1 MRDAMSRR
9 IIIIGANAAGL
20 EAASAA
26 RKTDRE
32 AEITLVTGEP
42 HLAYSRC
49 GLPYVLAG
57 EIPSF
62 QDLIVFP
69 PSYYKMMRLEVR
81 TETHAV
87 SINPKEKKVEL
98 KSGEGIEQEEYDAL
112 IISTGASPFTPP
124 IKGLEKRG
132 VFTLR
137 TIEDGMRI
145 KEAMESAERAVII
158 GAGFI
163 GIEMAHAFREHG
175 IKTTMVELLPNI
187 LPAALDRDM
196 AQAAQ
201 RVLEERGVRVLTGTS
216 VEEILGGEKVE
227 GVTAGGGSIEAD
239 MVIVSTGAR
248 PNTELARQAGAEIG
262 PTRGIRVNPK
272 MMTSIQDIYAAGD
285 CAESY
290 SLLTG
295 QPTLSQLGTTA
306 VRMGRIAG
314 INAAGG
320 YSTFPGVL
328 SSAVTKAFDIEI
340 GSTGLT
346 EVQAQRF
353 GFKTVSGVLT
363 SKTRAR
369 YYPGGKDIRVKVVAE
384 PDSGR
389 VIGCQIIGGEE
400 VTQRINAASIAIQ
413 MGMTVW
419 ELSKSDTCYAPP
431 LNETW
436 EALTLASDNAARR
449 IKEQR

>member
-1 MRDAMSRR
+1 MSRR

-26 RKTDRE
+26 RKTDRD
-32 AEITLVTGEP
+32 AEITLVSDEP

-81 TETHAV
+81 TETHAA
-87 SINPKEKKVEL
+87 SINPKERLVEL
-98 KSGEGIEQEEYDAL
+98 KSGDGAEQVEYDSL
-112 IISTGASPFTPP
+112 ILSTGAVPFKPP
-124 IKGLEKRG
+124 IKGLEKG
-132 VFTLR
+132 KVFTLR
-137 TIEDGMRI
+137 TLEDGMRI
-145 KEAMESAERAVII
+145 KEAMEDAQRAVII

-163 GIEMAHAFREHG
+163 GIEVAHAFREHG
-175 IKTTMVELLPNI
+175 IETTMVELLPHI
-187 LPAALDRDM
+187 LPAALDMDM

-201 RVLEERGVRVLTGTS
+201 RIIEEKGVRVLTGTG
-216 VEEILGGEKVE
+216 VEEILGGEEAE
-227 GVTAGGGSIEAD
+227 GVMAGGSRIEAD
-239 MVIVSTGAR
+239 IVIVSAGAR
-248 PNTELARQAGAEIG
+248 PNTELARQAGVEIG
-262 PTRGIRVNPK
+262 PTRGIRVNPR
-272 MMTSIQDIYAAGD
+272 MMTSIHDIYAAGD

-306 VRMGRIAG
+306 VRMGRVAG

-328 SSAVTKAFDIEI
+328 SSAVTKAFEIEI

-346 EVQAQRF
+346 EAQAQRA
-353 GFKTVSGVLT
+353 GFKTVSGVVI

-369 YYPGGKDIRVKVVAE
+369 YYPGGKDIKVKVVAE
-384 PDSGR
+384 LDSGR
-389 VIGCQIIGGEE
+389 IIGCQIIGGEE

-413 MGMTVW
+413 KGMTVW
-419 ELSKSDTCYAPP
+419 ELAKSDTCYAPP

-436 EALTLASDNAARR
+436 EALALASDNAARR
-449 IKEQR
+449 LRGPR

>member
-1 MRDAMSRR
+1 MARR
-9 IIIIGANAAGL
+9 ILIIGANAAGL
-20 EAASAA
+20 EAASSA

-32 AEITLVTGEP
+32 AEITLVTDEP

-69 PSYYKMMRLEVR
+69 PSYYKMMRLDVR
-81 TETHAV
+81 AETHAV
-87 SINPKEKKVEL
+87 SINPRERKVEL
-98 KSGEGIEQEEYDAL
+98 KSADGVELVDYDSL
-112 IISTGASPFTPP
+112 ILATGANPFTPP
-124 IKGLEKRG
+124 IRGIEKRG

-137 TIEDGMRI
+137 TLEDGMRI
-145 KEAMESAERAVII
+145 KEAMEDAEKAAII

-175 IKTTMVELLPNI
+175 IETTMVELLPHI

-196 AQAAQ
+196 AQVAQ
-201 RVLEERGVRVLTGTS
+201 RALEENGVRVLTGTG
-216 VEEILGGEKVE
+216 VEEILGGEKAE
-227 GVTAGGGSIEAD
+227 GVLAGGTRIEAD
-239 MVIVSTGAR
+239 IIILSTGTR

-262 PTRGIRVNPK
+262 PTRGIKVNPR
-272 MMTSIQDIYAAGD
+272 MMTSIPDIYAAGD

-290 SLLTG
+290 SLLNG

-306 VRMGRIAG
+306 VRMGRVAG

-328 SSAVTKAFDIEI
+328 SSAVTKAFEMEI

-346 EVQAQRF
+346 EAQAQRL
-353 GFKTVSGVLT
+353 GLRAASGTVT
-363 SKTRAR
+363 SKTKAR
-369 YYPGGKDIRVKVVAE
+369 YYPGGRDIRVKVVAE

-389 VIGCQIIGGEE
+389 IIGCQIIGGEE

-413 MGMTVW
+413 KGMTVW
-419 ELSKSDTCYAPP
+419 ELAKSDTCYAPP
-431 LNETW
+431 VNETW
-436 EALTLASDNAARR
+436 EALALASENAARR
-449 IKEQR
+449 LREQR

>member
-1 MRDAMSRR
+1 MGMSRR

-32 AEITLVTGEP
+32 AEIILVTDEP

-69 PSYYKMMRLEVR
+69 PSYYKMMRLDVR
-81 TETHAV
+81 TETRAV

-98 KSGEGIEQEEYDAL
+98 KSNDGIELEDYDSL

-137 TIEDGMRI
+137 TLEDGMRI
-145 KEAMESAERAVII
+145 KEAMEDAERAVII

-163 GIEMAHAFREHG
+163 GVEMAHAFREHG
-175 IKTTMVELLPNI
+175 IETTMVELFPQI

-196 AQAAQ
+196 AQFAQ
-201 RVLEERGVRVLTGTS
+201 KFLEEKGVRVLTGTG
-216 VEEILGGEKVE
+216 VEEVLGEEEVE
-227 GVTAGGGSIEAD
+227 GVVAGGIRIEAD
-239 MVIVSTGAR
+239 IVIVSTGAR
-248 PNTELARQAGAEIG
+248 PSTELARQAGAEIG
-262 PTRGIRVNPK
+262 PSRGIKVNPR
-272 MMTSIQDIYAAGD
+272 MMTSIPDIYAAGD

-306 VRMGRIAG
+306 VRMGRVAG

-328 SSAVTKAFDIEI
+328 SSAITKTFEIEI

-346 EVQAQRF
+346 EAQAQRV
-353 GFKTVSGVLT
+353 GFKTVSGVVA

-369 YYPGGKDIRVKVVAE
+369 YYPGGKDIRVKIVAE

-413 MGMTVW
+413 KGMTVW
-419 ELSKSDTCYAPP
+419 ELAKSDTCYAPP

-436 EALTLASDNAARR
+436 EALTLASDIAARKL
-449 IKEQR
+449 KEQR